1 MNLRTRLVKLEQKLT
16 PLILIVIEED
26 QEKEEAIQQWC
37 QSNQKAEP
45 TNVLFVTTGV
55 LNVGDDW

>member
-37 QSNQKAEP
+37 QSNQKPEP

-55 LNVGDDW
+55 LNTSNN

>member
-26 QEKEEAIQQWC
+26 QEKEEAIKEWC
-37 QSNQKAEP
+37 QSNQKTEP
-45 TNVLFVTTGV
+45 ANVLFVTTGV
-55 LNVGDDW
+55 LNAGDD

>member
-26 QEKEEAIQQWC
+26 QNKEDAIQQWC
-37 QSNQKAEP
+37 QGNQKPEP
-45 TNVLFVTTGV
+45 NNVLLVTTGV
-55 LNVGDDW
+55 LNVGND

>member
-37 QSNQKAEP
+37 QSNQKPEP
-45 TNVLFVTTGV
+45 ANVLFVTTGV
-55 LNVGDDW
+55 LNTSNN

>member
-37 QSNQKAEP
+37 QSNQKPEP
-45 TNVLFVTTGV
+45 ANGLFVTTGV
-55 LNVGDDW
+55 LNTSNN

>member
-37 QSNQKAEP
+37 QCNQKPEP
-45 TNVLFVTTGV
+45 ANVLFVTTGV
-55 LNVGDDW
+55 LNTSNN